1 MNKWIDCRKERDKGE
16 GVETFRCES
25 CEIGGNT
32 TIKKQVKDERA
43 NRYRALLPKMTK
55 SIVSEYFSI
64 GKIHNKQGETMRRRT
79 FLSGL
84 TVLSLTVALPVLAA
98 EKELK
103 LGVLAGPHAQIAE
116 QAVRVAAEKGLRVRL
131 IEFSDYVSID
141 LALNDG
147 DLDAN
152 AFQHKPFL
160 DAIKKQRG
168 LKLVA
173 VGRTVVFPLGAYSTK
188 IHNVKDVKDGMVV
201 GIPNDPA
208 NADRA
213 LHIMQQAGLLK
224 LRDTKGDPASP
235 FDIVENPKH
244 LKIREIEA
252 AALARAL
259 PDVDFG
265 FINNSRAFQAG
276 LVPKRDAFLLDD
288 EDSNYANVLAVRQG
302 DENKPE
308 IKTLLASF
316 QSPQV
321 KKFVLEKFK
330 GSIVPAF

>member
-1 MNKWIDCRKERDKGE
+1 MQK
-16 GVETFRCES
+16 
-25 CEIGGNT
+25 
-32 TIKKQVKDERA
+32 
-43 NRYRALLPKMTK
+43 
-55 SIVSEYFSI
+55 
-64 GKIHNKQGETMRRRT
+64 RT
-79 FLSGL
+79 FLGALAALSLAPGL
-84 TVLSLTVALPVLAA
+84 TWAD

-116 QAVRVAAEKGLRVRL
+116 EAAKVAATKGLKVKV
-131 IEFSDYVSID
+131 IEFTDYVSID

-147 DLDAN
+147 SLDAN
-152 AFQHKPFL
+152 AFQHKPFM
-160 DAIKKQRG
+160 DAINKTRG
-168 LKLVA
+168 LNLVA

-188 IHNVKDVKDGMVV
+188 IHNVKDVKEGMVV

-224 LRDTKGDPASP
+224 LKDTHGDPATP
-235 FDIVENPKH
+235 FDIIENPKK
-244 LKIREIEA
+244 LKIREVEA

-288 EDSNYANVLAVRQG
+288 EDSNYANVLVVRKG
-302 DENKPE
+302 DENRAD